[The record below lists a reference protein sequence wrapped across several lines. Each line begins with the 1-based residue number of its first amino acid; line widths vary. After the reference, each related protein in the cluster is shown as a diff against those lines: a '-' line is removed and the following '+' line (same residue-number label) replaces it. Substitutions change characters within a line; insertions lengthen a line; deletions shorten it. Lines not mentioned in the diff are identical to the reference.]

1 MQTRDFS
8 VIIASIMILTAT
20 KRSKTDRLA
29 LIRNNGMIPAVVYG
43 VQVENTMISVSSVD
57 FEKILK
63 IAGESSTIALEIKGD
78 TNKKDLPDDKAG
90 TPKKIDVL
98 IHDIQVD
105 SVKGFPIHIDF
116 LAIDMNK
123 SIEVAV
129 PIEFIGLA
137 PAEKDNLG
145 VMVKVLHEIEIEA
158 LPKDLPH
165 NVTVDVSVLLALN
178 DQIHVKDIILPK
190 GVSMRTHKDEV
201 VALIGAIKEE
211 PVEEV
216 PVDLSAIEVEKKGK
230 KEEGEETKV
239 EEVVPARPRQLTHD
253 SEGGLAHEGAGGEKT
268 K

>member
-1 MQTRDFS
+1 MQVYNFD
-8 VIIASIMILTAT
+8 VIISHIMILTAT

-57 FEKILK
+57 FKKILK
-63 IAGESSTIALEIKGD
+63 IAGESSTIVLEIKGV
-78 TNKKDLPDDKAG
+78 G
-90 TPKKIDVL
+90 TSKKIDVL

-105 SVKGFPIHIDF
+105 PVKGFPIHIDF

-123 SIEVAV
+123 IIEVSI
-129 PIEFIGLA
+129 PIEFIGLV
-137 PAEKDNLG
+137 PAEKDGLG
-145 VMVKVLHEIEIEA
+145 VLVKVLHEIEIEA

-190 GVSMRTHKDEV
+190 GVSIKTNKDEV
-201 VALIGAIKEE
+201 IALIGAIKEE

-230 KEEGEETKV
+230 KEGEEGEEKETKI
-239 EEVVPARPRQLTHD
+239 EEVVPAHPHD
-253 SEGGLAHEGAGGEKT
+253 GSKAGGEKT